1 MKVNKDVCIGCGVC
15 VSVADDIF
23 KMDNWKSVLIKM
35 PKTDEEIA
43 SFKKWQVS
51 CPVAAIED

>member
-1 MKVNKDVCIGCGVC
+1 MQVNKDVCIGCGVC

-23 KMDNWKSVLIKM
+23 KMEDGKSVLIKT
-35 PKTDEEIA
+35 PETEEEIA
-43 SFKKWQVS
+43 KFKKGQAS